1 MRFSKDR
8 KFLSYTFGKPKPKPK
23 PLGRP
28 VLYFGKQDFMEMFA
42 KKSTFLTNFIV
53 IDFRLQHKCY

>member
-23 PLGRP
+23 PLGLP

-42 KKSTFLTNFIV
+42 KKKYLFNKFCC
-53 IDFRLQHKCY
+53 DRLQVTTQYY